1 MSVGF
6 EPTSWKVPAP
16 VRVDVEVQPLGAVR
30 VPWEKGPAGVP
41 LESDRM
47 LPSTVR
53 FPALLTPP
61 TQFAAPVANV
71 SELGVPAKPPA
82 AGTSPQWAATAVRA
96 EYMPRR
102 SDWPLAARAPACS
115 LCDSRRSVSAT

>member
-53 FPALLTPP
+53 VPALLTPP
-61 TQFAAPVANV
+61 TQLALPVANA

-82 AGTSPQWAATAVRA
+82 AGTPPQWAATAARA
-96 EYMPRR
+96 EDMPR
-102 SDWPLAARAPACS
+102 SADWPWATRARAGVLAH
-115 LCDSRRSVSAT
+115 